1 VLARAGPL
9 FRQPGL
15 ERCLLGARRHDRLA
29 ALAGTAGSQID
40 EGTKADMDAILARCI
55 IDPDTA
61 RREREVWSDAIL
73 GKLERT

>member
-1 VLARAGPL
+1 
-9 FRQPGL
+9 
-15 ERCLLGARRHDRLA
+15 
-29 ALAGTAGSQID
+29 
-40 EGTKADMDAILARCI
+40 MDAILARCI